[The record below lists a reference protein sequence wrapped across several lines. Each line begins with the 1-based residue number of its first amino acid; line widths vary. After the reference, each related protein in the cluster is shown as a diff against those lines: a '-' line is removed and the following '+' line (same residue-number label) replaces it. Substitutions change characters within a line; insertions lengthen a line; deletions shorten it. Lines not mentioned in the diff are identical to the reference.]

1 MSDEKKIYWPRSG
14 AKQIDFAN
22 GGNLLKLNFHVET
35 AIAWLKEHA
44 NDRGYITVGVTR
56 RRSVGERGD
65 THCIWLDTWKPDA
78 SKACRVAKNG
88 PIVAASRENQ
98 EDFIRGQMVRNAP
111 PIADQAPLPG
121 DDDVPF

>member
-56 RRSVGERGD
+56 RRSVGDRGE
-65 THCIWLDTWKPDA
+65 THCLWLDTWKPDA
-78 SKACRVAKNG
+78 SRGKQRAF
-88 PIVAASRENQ
+88 SE
-98 EDFIRGQMVRNAP
+98 GQMVENAP
-111 PIADQAPLPG
+111 PIADQAPFPG